1 MKLIGIRPST
11 NKDKKLMATFEEKG
25 REKTIHFGA
34 KGLMDYTKYYKQDKE
49 VAKVK
54 RDAYLA
60 RHRTNE
66 NWNDP
71 TTAGS
76 LSRWILWNMPTVEAS
91 VKDFKKKFNL

>member
-1 MKLIGIRPST
+1 
-11 NKDKKLMATFEEKG
+11 MATFEEKG

-34 KGLMDYTKYYKQDKE
+34 KGMMDYTKYYKQDKE

-60 RHRTNE
+60 RHRNE

-76 LSRWILWNMPTVEAS
+76 LSRWILWNMPTVEES

>member
-60 RHRTNE
+60 RHRNE

-76 LSRWILWNMPTVEAS
+76 LSRWILWNMPTVEES